1 MGLGRQDFS
10 GKKLAPQEADQVVA
24 DLKKYLADIAE
35 RWLIRGRFHTD
46 MANGTLP
53 MEAIQV
59 FWQNWYG
66 FVAEINNFHGVAYQ
80 RHLPFFKRHPELQK
94 HFANHVA
101 DEMIHPKPP
110 GHIQI
115 VLEQGRNFG
124 LTNDQMIEYEMLPEC
139 RAFLEY
145 YRGVLYE
152 GTMVE
157 WWASF
162 CVEEAVG
169 HWAKFF
175 GGTLRKNFN
184 IPEDRLLPHARAG
197 RSRRARRRDGAR
209 RPGLD
214 GSEKIARRRQSRHP
228 AGIQFRILPAHRHS
242 LFCLVLRGRLP
253 IRKKGRILQSLI
265 MGETNNEELSPRRL
279 MRILGD
285 FANSQILDASIEYDF
300 FTLIH
305 KGLQSAEEIARAAG
319 TDARATRIVLDSLP
333 ALGLIEKRGGKYFLT
348 PTAEVFLVKEK
359 PSYVGDFRH
368 VALALWDGMAHLK
381 ESLKTGK
388 PLSRMDTGAELQVW
402 EKLVLGIIVIAEPAA
417 KALCDILKIG
427 SERKGIQVLDIAGGS
442 SIFGMTILSR
452 DPSAQVTQLDWPN
465 VNAVAKKAN
474 KERGLDG
481 KIRFIDGEHHTAPIE
496 TNYYDLVL
504 ASNFCRFESPRG
516 NQELFAKAYSALK
529 PGGIFVV
536 NDFVPNEERTEPT
549 FALRFSVY
557 TLTHTPEG
565 ECWTLSQYSE
575 WLQKAGFKSIEIH
588 GDIPKTLPGTTLIV
602 AKK

>member
-1 MGLGRQDFS
+1 
-10 GKKLAPQEADQVVA
+10 
-24 DLKKYLADIAE
+24 
-35 RWLIRGRFHTD
+35 
-46 MANGTLP
+46 
-53 MEAIQV
+53 
-59 FWQNWYG
+59 
-66 FVAEINNFHGVAYQ
+66 
-80 RHLPFFKRHPELQK
+80 
-94 HFANHVA
+94 
-101 DEMIHPKPP
+101 
-110 GHIQI
+110 
-115 VLEQGRNFG
+115 
-124 LTNDQMIEYEMLPEC
+124 
-139 RAFLEY
+139 
-145 YRGVLYE
+145 
-152 GTMVE
+152 
-157 WWASF
+157 
-162 CVEEAVG
+162 
-169 HWAKFF
+169 
-175 GGTLRKNFN
+175 
-184 IPEDRLLPHARAG
+184 
-197 RSRRARRRDGAR
+197 
-209 RPGLD
+209 
-214 GSEKIARRRQSRHP
+214 
-228 AGIQFRILPAHRHS
+228 
-242 LFCLVLRGRLP
+242 
-253 IRKKGRILQSLI
+253 
-265 MGETNNEELSPRRL
+265 MGETNNEEPSPRTL

-348 PTAEVFLVKEK
+348 ATADVFLVKEK

-427 SERKGIQVLDIAGGS
+427 SERKGLQVLDIAGGS
-442 SIFGMTILSR
+442 SIFGMTILFR

-481 KIRFIDGEHHTAPIE
+481 KIRFIDGEHHTALIQ
-496 TNYYDLVL
+496 TYYYDLVL

-516 NQELFAKAYSALK
+516 NQELFAKAYAALK
-529 PGGIFVV
+529 ADGIFVV

-557 TLTHTPEG
+557 TLTHTTEG
-565 ECWTLSQYSE
+565 ECWTLSQYSD
-575 WLQKAGFKSIEIH
+575 WLQQAGFKSIEAH

>member
-1 MGLGRQDFS
+1 M
-10 GKKLAPQEADQVVA
+10 VA

-35 RWLIRGRFHTD
+35 RWLIKGRFHTD

-184 IPEDRLLPHARAG
+184 IPEDKIVYFRMHAQADLEEHDGVMAHADLDWMVLKKLLEEGKA
-197 RSRRARRRDGAR
+197 DT
-209 RPGLD
+209 RPGFNL
-214 GSEKIARRRQSRHP
+214 EY
-228 AGIQFRILPAHRHS
+228 
-242 LFCLVLRGRLP
+242 CLRTGTAYFAWFFEGVYQYV
-253 IRKKGRILQSLI
+253 KKGRILQSLI
-265 MGETNNEELSPRRL
+265 MGETNNEELSPRPL

-565 ECWTLSQYSE
+565 ECWTLSQYSD

>member
-1 MGLGRQDFS
+1 
-10 GKKLAPQEADQVVA
+10 
-24 DLKKYLADIAE
+24 
-35 RWLIRGRFHTD
+35 
-46 MANGTLP
+46 
-53 MEAIQV
+53 
-59 FWQNWYG
+59 
-66 FVAEINNFHGVAYQ
+66 
-80 RHLPFFKRHPELQK
+80 
-94 HFANHVA
+94 
-101 DEMIHPKPP
+101 
-110 GHIQI
+110 
-115 VLEQGRNFG
+115 
-124 LTNDQMIEYEMLPEC
+124 
-139 RAFLEY
+139 
-145 YRGVLYE
+145 
-152 GTMVE
+152 
-157 WWASF
+157 
-162 CVEEAVG
+162 
-169 HWAKFF
+169 
-175 GGTLRKNFN
+175 
-184 IPEDRLLPHARAG
+184 
-197 RSRRARRRDGAR
+197 
-209 RPGLD
+209 
-214 GSEKIARRRQSRHP
+214 
-228 AGIQFRILPAHRHS
+228 
-242 LFCLVLRGRLP
+242 
-253 IRKKGRILQSLI
+253 
-265 MGETNNEELSPRRL
+265 MGETNNEELSPRSL

-305 KGLQSAEEIARAAG
+305 KGFQSAEEIAREAG

-565 ECWTLSQYSE
+565 ECWTLSQYSD